1 MKIRGCIA
9 IGGRN
14 KMDSKQ
20 KTFYCNTELAID
32 IIGGKWKPLIIYHLG
47 HNKVIRFGEFKRL
60 IPNINERVLMRQ
72 LRELEE
78 NKIVDRKDYNESPP
92 RVEYSLTEVGKTL
105 SPIIDQLGDWGKT
118 YNSEYGYGNIS
129 FKPQYGEED

>member
-1 MKIRGCIA
+1 
-9 IGGRN
+9 
-14 KMDSKQ
+14 MDSKQ

-47 HNKVIRFGEFKRL
+47 HNNVIRFGEFKRL

-78 NKIVDRKDYNESPP
+78 HKIVDRKDYNENPP

-118 YNSEYGYGNIS
+118 YNGQYGYGNIS
-129 FKPQYGEED
+129 FKPQYGEDEED